1 MDGAIF
7 APQAGDSVL
16 KVSKAMS
23 QSHAR
28 RLVLLA
34 LAAFVS
40 LGLPDGLLGVAWPS
54 IRRTFD
60 LPTSQLGALLAAAMV
75 GYLVSSFT
83 SGAVVARIGV
93 GRLLLGSTLAMVVS
107 LANYA
112 TAPAWAPILVGALVA
127 GLGAGGIDAGIN
139 AFAAA
144 RFTPRLVNWLHAAYG
159 VGAMLGPL
167 VMTGMLVTDL
177 GWRAGYAAVGLILGG
192 MAAGFWLTL
201 DLWSGPAAAGGAQ
214 TGEIESSPGLLTTA
228 HRATVGLGIALF
240 FVYTGLE
247 VTAGQWT
254 YSLLTEA
261 RGIAPAVAGI
271 SVGLYWGSLTAGRLV
286 FGTLTRRVSAERLL
300 RVAMLSAPVPAALI
314 WWGPAP
320 IVGLL
325 GFVGLGFA
333 LAPVYP
339 LLISATPPR
348 VGAAHVANA
357 IGFQVAAAYF
367 GAAVIPGLIGIVA
380 HRAGLEVIGAS
391 LFGTAVILLL
401 LHEVTLR
408 HASRLRGPPP
418 AS

>member
-1 MDGAIF
+1 M
-7 APQAGDSVL
+7 ST
-16 KVSKAMS
+16 VSEARS
-23 QSHAR
+23 QR

-60 LPTSQLGALLAAAMV
+60 VPTSQLGAILAAAMV
-75 GYLVSSFT
+75 GYMVSSFT

-93 GRLLLGSTLAMVVS
+93 GRLLLGSTLAMAGS
-107 LANYA
+107 LATYA
-112 TAPAWAPILVGALVA
+112 MAPAWPLLLVGALVA

-144 RFTPRLVNWLHAAYG
+144 HFTPRLVTWLHASYG

-167 VMTGMLVTDL
+167 VMTGMLMTDL
-177 GWRAGYAAVGLILGG
+177 GWRVGYAAVGLILGG

-201 DLWSGPAAAGGAQ
+201 GLWSRPALAGDAH
-214 TGEIESSPGLLTTA
+214 TVEVESSPGLLATA
-228 HRATVGLGIALF
+228 RRPTVGLGIALF

-261 RGIAPAVAGI
+261 RGIRPAVAGL

-286 FGTLTRRVSAERLL
+286 FGTLTHRVSAEVLL
-300 RVAMLSAPVPAALI
+300 RMAMLSAPVPAALI
-314 WWGPAP
+314 WWAPTP
-320 IVGLL
+320 IVGFL
-325 GFVGLGFA
+325 GFVGLGFS

-339 LLISATPPR
+339 LLISGTSPR
-348 VGAAHVANA
+348 VGAAHVPNA
-357 IGFQVAAAYF
+357 IGFQVAAAYL
-367 GAAVIPGLIGIVA
+367 GAAAIPGLVGIVA
-380 HRAGLEVIGAS
+380 QRAGLEVIGAS
-391 LFGTAVILLL
+391 LFGTSVILLL
-401 LHEVTLR
+401 LHELTR
-408 HASRLRGPPP
+408 RQAGPSATPP
-418 AS
+418 EGSAGPRRSTEISDRSP